1 MPKHAYPKKWTPKL
15 AYKFSMSRIE
25 KIKFLLEEI
34 SGCYDGVCGTVE
46 VEVDSLYQYGFTD
59 LEDTLKWV
67 LEEGKTP

>member
-34 SGCYDGVCGTVE
+34 SGCYDGVGGDGGG
-46 VEVDSLYQYGFTD
+46 VDL
-59 LEDTLKWV
+59 
-67 LEEGKTP
+67 